1 MADVT
6 KGTNFFIV
14 PQVDKQSMNAAEAK
28 IQGLVAKAAAAV
40 EQGNEKVL
48 ANLNAKVAKATGQK
62 NPEVKVK
69 VSYETNSAT
78 GGIKEVKKMAASA
91 LDPMLAD
98 YKKMVQIQGEAAIK
112 VKQELAVQRDKQN
125 MLKQQALTLRKHSR
139 RYKENAQEQKKV
151 VAETRKLEGVLRKVS
166 TLASLKGQLR
176 AESQK
181 LSMMSQYNVGLN
193 EQGQLVSVINQEW
206 AEQTAK
212 VQDLTGQV
220 NMAGAASKGFGAK
233 VASAGQAMQA
243 AFGWIAAVVAGM
255 TAIAG
260 AIGAITGRVK
270 DIQAIKLTFEGLGQS
285 VDAQNA
291 ILGSAKNI
299 ALSYGVSLRKV
310 EGAFRRLGPAI
321 LESGGSLKDTEGAIK
336 SIAARTTML
345 GLNTE
350 QAGRYIE
357 AFAQVMGKGKLQ
369 SEELNQQFSE
379 LDGGLRGQ
387 LKNWLAANKG
397 ITDFEDAMK
406 KGEITSGIF
415 LEAFE
420 AINEEIRLKFLRSIG
435 DTQQAIEKMGTK
447 GGMTLNQL
455 NAKLQTLTS
464 IGLESIGKALAPIG
478 KELMKVYAAFVQVF
492 TKIATEMPGIQKFF
506 QGLGHVLGV
515 VIKVALNTVLLGFGM
530 IMKVLDAVITKFIEF
545 YEWLKG
551 LPVVGDMLKGIE
563 EGAAALNKNFDQSI
577 DIFSK
582 LSDETIGAQAAL
594 EKYNDEM
601 ANLEELYR
609 NGEITMEQYHKKKA
623 ELQAKEDQRLQAQ
636 MQKELETEQGKLDE
650 MLEKRKTYVE
660 RQEQLMEREIEKI
673 EERKDL
679 EIKAIDQVITEMERK
694 KQASKEYYDST
705 IEGTKRSAEA
715 EKRSNEDAVAALKER
730 KTQVK
735 RYYSE
740 QLELVKANYAEERSA
755 MEARHN
761 SEMRMIDHKIAKIK
775 ASHGAEM
782 QGLKSGPYQR
792 RLALMEEQDLRRRI
806 AQETDARARLELQ
819 AELEKMQN
827 KKKAAELEEKYQ
839 KRLAIAQEM
848 RAQKE
853 RAHAAEKKKLDE
865 EEKAREK
872 ELQEAQKQTMQQIAD
887 ALTGL
892 ADQKKQINRDEK
904 DAVQELKDKRDAADE
919 AFKQQIDEQKEK
931 RKKADEE
938 ADAAIERRK
947 GLLDQEKRKIE
958 DIEYAID
965 QGAAAQDQFGNAVDA
980 VTNGALERQLQKVL
994 QIKKAMA
1001 ESKSSSSSGSSGG
1014 STTTQNDGSRWT
1026 GGPVRGGGT
1035 YTVNELGTEGF
1046 LSASGKLSQINAPS
1060 FGDWK
1065 APGAGTV
1072 IPAHIW
1078 KNIKAGQQT
1087 GITMPK
1093 TFNPGN
1099 ATARAISTINSGGN
1113 SQYNN
1118 SVTIQST
1125 NPVQDANR
1133 MMVEMTRLKRRRL
1146 G

>member
-6 KGTNFFIV
+6 KGTNFYIV
-14 PQVDKQSMNAAEAK
+14 PTVDKQSMTAAEAK
-28 IQGLVAKAAAAV
+28 IQGLVAKATAAV
-40 EQGNEKVL
+40 EQGNDKLL
-48 ANLNAKVAKATGQK
+48 ANLSGKLAKATGQK
-62 NPEVKVK
+62 IPEIDVKVN
-69 VSYETNSAT
+69 YETNSAT
-78 GGIKEVKKMAASA
+78 GGIKEVRRLSAGA
-91 LDPMLAD
+91 LDPMIKD
-98 YKKMVQIQGEAAIK
+98 YQKMVQIQGQSALQ
-112 VKQELAVQRDKQN
+112 VKRELAIQRDKHN
-125 MLKQQALTLRKHSR
+125 LLKQQALTLKKHSAA
-139 RYKENAQEQKKV
+139 YKRNAQAQKLV
-151 VAETRKLEGVLRKVS
+151 TAETKRLEGVLRKVS

-181 LSMMSQYNVGLN
+181 LSMMSKYNIGLN
-193 EQGQLVSVINQEW
+193 KQGQLVSTLNQQW
-206 AEQTAK
+206 VSQAAL
-212 VQDLTGQV
+212 VQSLSQQV
-220 NMAGAASKGFGAK
+220 GAAGAAAQGFGAR
-233 VASAGQAMQA
+233 VAAAGATMQA
-243 AFGWIAAVVAGM
+243 AFGWIAAVVAGL

-260 AIGAITGRVK
+260 AVGQITGRVK
-270 DIQAIKLTFEGLGQS
+270 DIQAIKLTFDGLGQS
-285 VDAQNA
+285 IEAQNA

-321 LESGGSLKDTEGAIK
+321 LESGGSLKDTETAIK

-350 QAGRYIE
+350 QTGRYIE

-397 ITDFEDAMK
+397 ITDFEGAMK
-406 KGEITSGIF
+406 NGEITAGVF

-420 AINEEIRLKFLRSIG
+420 AINEEIRMKFLRSIG
-435 DTQQAIEKMGTK
+435 DTQQAIENLGEK

-455 NAKLQTLTS
+455 NAKLGTLTS
-464 IGLESIGKALAPIG
+464 IGMESLATALAPIG

-492 TKIATEMPGIQKFF
+492 TKIATEMPGIQAFF

-515 VIKVALNTVLLGFGM
+515 VIKVAINTVLLGFGM
-530 IMKVLDAVITKFIEF
+530 IMKVLDNIITKFIEF
-545 YEWLKG
+545 YGWLKG
-551 LPVVGDMLKGIE
+551 LPVIGDMLKGIE
-563 EGAAALNKNFDQSI
+563 EGAKALNKSFDQSI

-582 LSDETIGAQAAL
+582 LSDETIGAKTEL

-601 ANLEELYR
+601 ANLEAQFQQ
-609 NGEITMEQYHKKKA
+609 GEITMEQYMNKREA
-623 ELQAKEDQRLQAQ
+623 LQARAAEAQRKRNEQ
-636 MQKELETEQGKLDE
+636 ELETETEKLNT
-650 MLEKRKTYVE
+650 MLEARKLQIE
-660 RQEQLMEREIEKI
+660 RQEQLMEREIAKVEEK
-673 EERKDL
+673 RDL
-679 EIKAIDQVITEMERK
+679 EIAAIDAVIESLEK
-694 KQASKEYYDST
+694 KREASKTQYDQA
-705 IEGTKRSAEA
+705 IEDVQRAAEA
-715 EKRSNEDAVAALKER
+715 EKRANEDAVAALQGR

-735 RYYSE
+735 RYYDE
-740 QLELVKANYAEERSA
+740 QLEMVKEHYAEERSE
-755 MEARHN
+755 MLERHDA
-761 SEMRMIDHKIAKIK
+761 EMKLIDKKIAKIK
-775 ASHGAEM
+775 SSHRAEM
-782 QGLKSGPYQR
+782 EGLKSGPYQR
-792 RLALMEEQDLRRRI
+792 KLQLMEERDLKRQI
-806 AQETDARARLELQ
+806 AQETDSRTKLELQ

-827 KKKAAELEEKYQ
+827 KKKAAEMEERYL
-839 KRLAIAQEM
+839 KRLA
-848 RAQKE
+848 
-853 RAHAAEKKKLDE
+853 AAEAEKARKEKEHAEEKRKLDE
-865 EEKAREK
+865 EEKKRQE

-892 ADQKKQINRDEK
+892 ADEKRKQAREEK
-904 DAVQELKDKRDAADE
+904 DAVTDLKDERKAADE
-919 AFKQQIDEQKEK
+919 EYKKQIDEQKEK
-931 RKKADEE
+931 RQEADDA
-938 ADAAIERRK
+938 ADAAIEERK
-947 GLLDQEKRKIE
+947 TLLEQEKQKIE
-958 DIEYAID
+958 DIEYAVD
-965 QGAAAQDQFGNAVDA
+965 NAAIAQKQFGDAVDA
-980 VTNGALERQLQKVL
+980 VTDGALERQLQKVL
-994 QIKKAMA
+994 QINRAIA
-1001 ESKSSSSSGSSGG
+1001 QSKSNSNSGG
-1014 STTTQNDGSRWT
+1014 SGGNTTPQNDGSRWT